1 MRIDKR
7 AVAGNTVL
15 DVAGQIRGVD
25 VATFR
30 QAIQEC
36 LRLGEVQLVANLHEV
51 SFIDSAGVGMLIH
64 CLQELKAKNGDLR
77 LLNLPDDIHDLF
89 EMVAIDRFFVILQ
102 DESEI

>member
-1 MRIDKR
+1 MRIEKR
-7 AVAGNTVL
+7 TVAGNTVL

-25 VATFR
+25 VASFR

-36 LRLGEVQLVANLHEV
+36 QRGGELLLVANMREV

-64 CLQELKAKNGDLR
+64 CLQELKAQGGDLR

-89 EMVAIDRFFVILQ
+89 EMVAIDRFFAILQ

>member
-1 MRIDKR
+1 MRIEKR
-7 AVAGNTVL
+7 TINGNTVL

-36 LRLGEVQLVANLHEV
+36 QKLGELHLVVNMREV

-64 CLQELKAKNGDLR
+64 CLQEIKAKNGDLR
-77 LLNLPDDIHDLF
+77 LLSLPEDIHDLF
-89 EMVAIDRFFVILQ
+89 EMVAIDRFFAILQ
-102 DESEI
+102 EESEI

>member
-1 MRIDKR
+1 MRIEKR
-7 AVAGNTVL
+7 TVGGNTVL

-25 VATFR
+25 VAGFR

-36 LRLGEVQLVANLHEV
+36 QRSGELRLVANMREV

-64 CLQELKAKNGDLR
+64 CLQELKAVGGDLR

-89 EMVAIDRFFVILQ
+89 EMVAIDRFFAILQ